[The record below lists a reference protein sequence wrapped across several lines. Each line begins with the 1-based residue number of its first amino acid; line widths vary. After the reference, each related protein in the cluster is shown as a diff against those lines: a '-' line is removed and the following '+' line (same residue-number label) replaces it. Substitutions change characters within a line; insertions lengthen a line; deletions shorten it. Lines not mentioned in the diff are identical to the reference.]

1 TLDLHP
7 AELATE
13 PGQLVRCELRLR
25 NTGDRV
31 DGFTLEV
38 TGEAGGWAWTN
49 PPSLRLAPGA
59 EGKARALFRPPVGS
73 RSAAGRHPFTV
84 RVVPAS
90 RPDDAVEVDG
100 SLHIGA
106 VLDLHVVLR
115 PRSPSTRRSGT
126 YALVV
131 ENRGNAPARSVL
143 RPAGDP
149 GRNQAAPASVAVL
162 SKLVALFAAQRRAPA
177 PRPLLRSPTRSLR
190 LRVEPTELTVE
201 PGGVAEARVEVRGGR
216 PLLWGKRQ
224 HDVSVEVA
232 AESGPPF
239 TATTTAVSG
248 AMLPRGGVALA
259 ALGLLAATVFL
270 LRSALPGASG
280 DDPAANSGA
289 RSGESAEMGT
299 LACPAEGHRSPS
311 GVVQIDDGLRPVGER
326 GRPPPRDYAFLLAGA
341 DGCSPVRFN
350 ACEPVHYAIN
360 PDLAPSA
367 EALNDV
373 HEAIARLAEASGLR
387 FVFDGPSDETF
398 MGNWAESVRPPY
410 QPDRYG
416 ERWVPL
422 LVAWTSGGFAPPEI
436 TGPQRIIAGG
446 GLPTVVGDVI
456 VTGQV
461 ALNADAVLDLETRKP
476 LPAGFGPGITWGR
489 VLLHELGH
497 AVGLG
502 HVSGPTQLM
511 HEPLTDHPPAP
522 PDYAAGDRAGLALIG
537 RELQCLGTPPLPA
550 RLR

>member
-1 TLDLHP
+1 MTNLTLDLHP

-38 TGEAGGWAWTN
+38 TGEAGEWAWTN

-59 EGKARALFRPPVGS
+59 EGKARALFRPPVG
-73 RSAAGRHPFTV
+73 RSAAGRHPFAV

-90 RPDDAVEVDG
+90 RPEDAVEVDG
-100 SLHIGA
+100 SLHVGA
-106 VLDLHVVLR
+106 VLDLHLALR

-131 ENRGNAPARSVL
+131 ENRGNAPVRSVL
-143 RPAGDP
+143 RPAGNP
-149 GRNQAAPASVAVL
+149 G
-162 SKLVALFAAQRRAPA
+162 
-177 PRPLLRSPTRSLR
+177 RSLR

-201 PGGVAEARVEVRGGR
+201 PGGAAEARVEVRGGR
-216 PLLWGKRQ
+216 PLLWGKRH
-224 HDVSVEVA
+224 HDVAVEVA
-232 AESGPPF
+232 AEGGPPL
-239 TATTTAVSG
+239 TASTTMIRE
-248 AMLPRGGVALA
+248 AMLSRGASLA
-259 ALGLLAATVFL
+259 ALGLLVAAVLL
-270 LRSALPGASG
+270 LRTTIPASDG
-280 DDPAANSGA
+280 DDLASDNERQRG
-289 RSGESAEMGT
+289 GSAQADT
-299 LACPAEGHRSPS
+299 PACPAEGHRSPS
-311 GVVQIDDGLRPVGER
+311 GVVQIDDEIRPVSSQR

-350 ACEPVHYAIN
+350 ACEPVHYAVN

-398 MGNWAESVRPPY
+398 MGNWAEFVRPPY

-436 TGPQRIIAGG
+436 TGPQRVIAGG
-446 GLPTVVGDVI
+446 GHPTVVGDVI

-461 ALNADAVLDLETRKP
+461 ALNADAVLDLETRKS

-502 HVSGPTQLM
+502 HVSGPMQLM

-522 PDYAAGDRAGLALIG
+522 ADYAAGDRAGLALIG
-537 RELQCLGTPPLPA
+537 RELQCLETPSLPA
-550 RLR
+550 RPR

>member
-38 TGEAGGWAWTN
+38 TGEAGEWAWTN

-100 SLHIGA
+100 VLH
-106 VLDLHVVLR
+106 VSTVFDLHAALR
-115 PRSPSTRRSGT
+115 PASSQTRRSGT

-131 ENRGNAPARSVL
+131 ENRGNAPVRSVL
-143 RPAGDP
+143 RPAGNP
-149 GRNQAAPASVAVL
+149 RRNQAPPASVAVL
-162 SKLVALFAAQRRAPA
+162 GK
-177 PRPLLRSPTRSLR
+177 PRPLLQSPTRSLR

-201 PGGVAEARVEVRGGR
+201 PGGAAEARVEVRGGR

-224 HDVSVEVA
+224 HDVAVEVA
-232 AESGPPF
+232 AEGGPPF
-239 TATTTAVSG
+239 TASTTAIRD
-248 AMLPRGGVALA
+248 AMLSRGMPLA
-259 ALGLLAATVFL
+259 ALGLLAATFFL
-270 LRSALPGASG
+270 LRTAIPGASG

-289 RSGESAEMGT
+289 RIGGSADMAA
-299 LACPAEGHRSPS
+299 LPCPAERHRTQS
-311 GVVQIDDGLRPVGER
+311 GVVQIDDMLRPVGER

-350 ACEPVHYAIN
+350 ACEPVHYAVN

-387 FVFDGPSDETF
+387 LVFDGPGDETF
-398 MGNWAESVRPPY
+398 VGNWGEFVRPPY

-422 LVAWTSGGFAPPEI
+422 LVAWTSGSFTPPEE
-436 TGPQRIIAGG
+436 TGPQRVIAGG
-446 GLPTVVGDVI
+446 GHPTAVGDVI
-456 VTGQV
+456 VTSQV

-502 HVSGPTQLM
+502 HVGGPTQLM
-511 HEPLTDHPPAP
+511 HEPLTDHPTAPA
-522 PDYAAGDRAGLALIG
+522 DYAAGDRLGLALIG
-537 RELQCLGTPPLPA
+537 RELQCLETPPLPA
-550 RLR
+550 RPR